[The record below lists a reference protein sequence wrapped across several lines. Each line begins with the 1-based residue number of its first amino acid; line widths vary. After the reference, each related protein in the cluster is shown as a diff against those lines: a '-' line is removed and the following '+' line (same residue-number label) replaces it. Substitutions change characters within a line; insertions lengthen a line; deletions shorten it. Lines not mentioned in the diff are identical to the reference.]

1 MSIESMTELSWVMYG
16 ISGAFAV
23 AAVVLFFA
31 LDIAK
36 CWRMVSGRRAVRR
49 AGRRQ
54 TKRAVPGGG
63 AVTIKLG
70 RVPIKS
76 GAEPEAFVGGA
87 ERTREMEGLTVG
99 QLGTE
104 GLAVGDLE
112 TQELDIGDLETE
124 RLGLEEPETRNLYIE
139 NLDIGEL
146 GTRNLY
152 KEKPDQGGVETQ
164 DLHKEGVETQ
174 ALDIEEMGTGR
185 LYMEELGIG
194 ELETEEQSIENLET
208 QELDIG
214 DLETERLGL
223 EEPETR
229 NLYIENLDIGELG
242 TRNLYKEKPD
252 QGGVETQALH
262 KEDTGTERLVIEGL
276 RTKKQTGEQCTYEWV
291 TEKLSAFGSGEPDQE
306 NALPDCAND
315 HAQGGAQTANFE
327 IIQDIVYVHV
337 TAPAI

>member
-164 DLHKEGVETQ
+164 
-174 ALDIEEMGTGR
+174 
-185 LYMEELGIG
+185 
-194 ELETEEQSIENLET
+194 
-208 QELDIG
+208 
-214 DLETERLGL
+214 
-223 EEPETR
+223 
-229 NLYIENLDIGELG
+229 
-242 TRNLYKEKPD
+242 
-252 QGGVETQALH
+252 ALH

>member
-16 ISGAFAV
+16 ISGVFAV

-36 CWRMVSGRRAVRR
+36 CWRMVSGRHAVRR
-49 AGRRQ
+49 AGRHQ
-54 TKRAVPGGG
+54 TERAVPGG
-63 AVTIKLG
+63 AATIKLG

-87 ERTREMEGLTVG
+87 ERTRAM
-99 QLGTE
+99 E

-112 TQELDIGDLETE
+112 TQALDIGELETE
-124 RLGLEEPETRNLYIE
+124 RLYIEESEIRELYIE
-139 NLDIGEL
+139 NLDIGEP
-146 GTRNLY
+146 GVENLY
-152 KEKPDQGGVETQ
+152 KE
-164 DLHKEGVETQ
+164 
-174 ALDIEEMGTGR
+174 EM
-185 LYMEELGIG
+185 
-194 ELETEEQSIENLET
+194 
-208 QELDIG
+208 D
-214 DLETERLGL
+214 
-223 EEPETR
+223 
-229 NLYIENLDIGELG
+229 
-242 TRNLYKEKPD
+242 K
-252 QGGVETQALH
+252 GGVETQALH

-291 TEKLSAFGSGEPDQE
+291 TEKLSAFGSGEPDQKS
-306 NALPDCAND
+306 ALPDCAND